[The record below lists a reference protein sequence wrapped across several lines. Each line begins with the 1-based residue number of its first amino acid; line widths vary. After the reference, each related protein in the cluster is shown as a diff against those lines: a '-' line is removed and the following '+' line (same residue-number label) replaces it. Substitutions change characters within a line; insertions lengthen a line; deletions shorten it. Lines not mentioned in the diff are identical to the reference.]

1 MKREVTSNSHK
12 AYNLR
17 LTAQIIK
24 YFVGILFI
32 ISGLIKLNDPTG
44 TAIKF
49 EEYFEVFSADF
60 TPLFHYLI
68 PYSMIFSVVMSTLEV
83 VLGVALII
91 QNRYRTVLYIL
102 LGVII
107 FFSFLTFYSAYF
119 NKVTDCGCFGDAI
132 KLTPWQSF
140 SKDILLL
147 VLIIILLIGPKVK
160 TYFNQGISDVIVSL
174 SAIGSIFLAI
184 YALNHLPP
192 IDFLAYKKG
201 AHIPTLMKPSAPF
214 KFKYVME
221 KNGEVKEFFEYPDD
235 TTYTFKEMV
244 LLNPEAQPKI
254 TDYNVRN
261 AEGDATEETFTGKK
275 LMIVIVD
282 AAKSDIEGIDR
293 VKELV
298 KEIEKTDIK
307 PMVLTGSDELTF
319 ENFRHEVQLAVPYYF
334 VDGVVLKAM
343 IRSNPG
349 LIYMEEGTVK
359 GKWHHNDV
367 PSLEEVK
374 GL

>member
-1 MKREVTSNSHK
+1 MKIVVHFV
-12 AYNLR
+12 
-17 LTAQIIK
+17 K

-49 EEYFEVFSADF
+49 EEYFEVFAVDF
-60 TPLFHYLI
+60 TPLFHHLI
-68 PYSMIFSVVMSTLEV
+68 PYSMFFSIAMSSMEV
-83 VLGVALII
+83 VLGVALLI
-91 QNRYRTVLYIL
+91 QYRYRFILYIL
-102 LGVII
+102 LGLIV

-132 KLTPWQSF
+132 KLKPWESF

-147 VLIIILLIGPKVK
+147 VLIVFLLVQSKLAPVFRQK
-160 TYFNQGISDVIVSL
+160 L
-174 SAIGSIFLAI
+174 SVALVGLSVFGTLFLAWF
-184 YALNHLPP
+184 ALNHLPP
-192 IDFLAYKKG
+192 IDFLAYKRG
-201 AHIPTLMKPSAPF
+201 ANIPSLMKPSEPF

-221 KNGEVKEFFEYPDD
+221 KNGEQKDFLEYPTD

-244 LLNPEAQPKI
+244 LLNPKAQPKI

-261 AEGDATEETFTGKK
+261 ADGDVTQETFKGKK

-282 AAKSDIEGIDR
+282 ANKTSLEGIER
-293 VKELV
+293 VKKLV
-298 KEIEKTDIK
+298 KEVEKTDIE
-307 PMVLTGSDELTF
+307 PMVLTGSEEMTF
-319 ENFRHEVQLAVPYYF
+319 EAFRHEVQLSVPYYF
-334 VDGVVLKAM
+334 ADGVVLKAM

-349 LIYMEEGTVK
+349 LIYMEDGTVK

-367 PSLEEVK
+367 PEIAELK

>member
-1 MKREVTSNSHK
+1 MKLLV
-12 AYNLR
+12 
-17 LTAQIIK
+17 QVVK

-49 EEYFEVFSADF
+49 EEYFEVFMVDF
-60 TPLFHYLI
+60 TPLFHYLV
-68 PYSMIFSVVMSTLEV
+68 PYSMFFSVAMSSLEV
-83 VLGVALII
+83 ILGVALIV
-91 QNRYRTVLYIL
+91 QYRYKLILFVL
-102 LGVII
+102 LGIII

-119 NKVTDCGCFGDAI
+119 NKVTDCGCFGDAV
-132 KLTPWQSF
+132 KLKPWESF

-147 VLIIILLIGPKVK
+147 VLIIFLLIQPKVEPLFGVK
-160 TYFNQGISDVIVSL
+160 TSVTIVGLSVFGSL
-174 SAIGSIFLAI
+174 FLAWF
-184 YALNHLPP
+184 ALNHLPP

-201 AHIPTLMKPSAPF
+201 ANIPTLMKPSAPF

-221 KNGEVKEFFEYPDD
+221 KNGEQKEFMEYPTD

-244 LLNPEAQPKI
+244 MLNPEAQPKI

-261 AEGDATEETFTGKK
+261 AEGDVTQETFKGKK

-282 AAKSDIEGIDR
+282 ANKSSVKGIES
-293 VKELV
+293 VKRLI
-298 KEIEKTDIK
+298 KEVEKTDIQ
-307 PMVLTGSDELTF
+307 PMVLTGSDEMTF
-319 ENFRHEVQLAVPYYF
+319 EAFRHEVQLAVPYYF

-359 GKWHHNDV
+359 GKWHYNDV
-367 PSLEEVK
+367 PEINELK